1 MIHIDG
7 SAKSGSGT
15 ILRYAVALSTLLGE
29 DLHIDNIRAK
39 RDKPGLRPQHLQ
51 VVLACKDMCGGRVE
65 KAEVGSR
72 EIVYRPGK
80 HIKGGLYEWEIGTA
94 GSTTMLAMSLLLV
107 GCFADRPSTFR
118 ISGGLFQDFAP
129 SAYHM
134 QYVLLPTLTKMGIG
148 AELEVKQPGYVPQ
161 GKGVIEVRVKPVTTK
176 LRPLLL
182 LQQGKVKRI
191 EGIALSS
198 HLREQRVSQR
208 MAEECEEMLR
218 KRGYEANIELRDD
231 TQASQ
236 KGAVLSIWAETDT
249 GCILGSDR
257 AGRPGRS
264 SEEIGRYVARNLLED
279 LRTGA
284 GVDRYLADQLIPYC
298 ALGDGVSQYTI
309 PRMTEHVETNLW
321 LVEEMSGAK
330 TELEDNQVRIQGVGY
345 RTSLRQTQC

>member
-1 MIHIDG
+1 MIYIDG

-39 RDKPGLRPQHLQ
+39 RDRPGLRPQHLQ
-51 VVLACKDMCGGRVE
+51 VVLACKDMCSGRVE

-80 HIKGGLYEWEIGTA
+80 HIKGELYEWEIGTA

-134 QYVLLPTLTKMGIG
+134 QYVLLPTLRKMGIG

-161 GKGVIEVRVKPVTTK
+161 GKGVIEVRVKPARAK
-176 LRPLLL
+176 LRPLLQL
-182 LQQGKVKRI
+182 EQGKVKRI

-198 HLREQRVSQR
+198 HLREQRVSPR
-208 MAEECEEMLR
+208 MAKECEEMLR
-218 KRGYEANIELRDD
+218 KRGYSANIELRDD

-236 KGAVLSIWAETDT
+236 KGAVLSLWAETDT
-249 GCILGSDR
+249 GCIIGSDR

-279 LRTGA
+279 LKTGA

-321 LVEEMSGAK
+321 LVEKMLGTR
-330 TELEDNQVRIQGVGY
+330 TELEGNRVTIHGVGY
-345 RTSLRQTQC
+345 QASLR

>member
-1 MIHIDG
+1 MIYIDG

-51 VVLACKDMCGGRVE
+51 VVLACKDMCRGSVE

-80 HIKGGLYEWEIGTA
+80 HIKGGFYEWEIGTA

-134 QYVLLPTLTKMGIG
+134 QYVLFPTLRKMGIS

-161 GKGVIEVRVKPVTTK
+161 GKGVIQVRVKP
-176 LRPLLL
+176 LEARLSPLLL
-182 LQQGKVKRI
+182 LEQGKVKRI

-198 HLREQRVSQR
+198 HLKEQRVSQR

-218 KRGYEANIELRDD
+218 KRGYDAKIELIYD
-231 TQASQ
+231 TQATQ
-236 KGAVLSIWAETDT
+236 KGAVLSLCAETDT
-249 GCILGSDR
+249 GCIIGSDR

-279 LRTGA
+279 LKTGA

-321 LVEEMSGAK
+321 LVEEMLGAR
-330 TELEDNQVRIQGVGY
+330 TELEGNRVRIHGVCY
-345 RTSLRQTQC
+345 QTSLR